1 MTTKATE
8 TLGTARKKTTRTTR
22 KTATPRQKQPATKK
36 SHPDTIVAINPA
48 TGEKIGEVACTPMET
63 FPDLMINARKAQ
75 EYWGDTTFEE
85 RREHILRIQKYLI
98 ENAERISRVISQDNG
113 KTIPDAYQTEVMPSI
128 LATDWY
134 ARKAKKILKKKRL
147 TVSSVLAA
155 NKQTT
160 MHRLPLGVVAVVS
173 PWNYPWTIPFSEIL
187 MGLMAGNAIVFKTA
201 RETIM
206 VGKEIEKA
214 IQAANLPYGLFTHV
228 VGDSSEI
235 TNALF
240 DNGINKIFFTG
251 SVRVG
256 KMLMKQASETLTP
269 VSLELGGNDAAI
281 VLEDA
286 HLERAAHGIVWG
298 GFQNNGQTCAG
309 VERVYVH
316 ESVADEFLR
325 LVKEHVEELRHG
337 VERGNFDVDIGA
349 VTTTRQMETIRTHV
363 DEALEQGAKILV
375 QSRITDKASDQ
386 FYPAT
391 VLTNVDHSMKVMN
404 EETFGPVI
412 GVMTFKTEEE
422 ALALAN
428 DSDLGLTS
436 SIWTMNQSRGKK
448 LALKIEAGITT
459 INDHVVT
466 HGLPEI
472 PWTGWK
478 NSGIGGTHS
487 HVGLEAMTQIKVVNN
502 DLVPHIEK
510 NLWWFPHQK
519 TTFDALLRTPTI
531 LFGNMKDATDTI
543 KTLLPELI
551 TDPTINEKLQFVAV
565 RARLR
570 LKRKIMHQIEKRFGE
585 NK

>member
-1 MTTKATE
+1 MPRKTTETAKTTTKRTPPP
-8 TLGTARKKTTRTTR
+8 RPKKPITRTSE
-22 KTATPRQKQPATKK
+22 PA
-36 SHPDTIVAINPA
+36 TIVATNPA
-48 TGEKIGEVACTPMET
+48 TGEKIGEAPCTPMAS
-63 FPDLMINARKAQ
+63 FPELMINARKAQ
-75 EYWGDTTFEE
+75 KYWGETSFEE
-85 RREHILRIQKYLI
+85 RRDHILRIQKYLI
-98 ENAERISRVISQDNG
+98 ENAERISQVISQDNG

-134 ARKAKKILKKKRL
+134 ARKAKKYLKKKRL
-147 TVSSVLAA
+147 TVSSILAA
-155 NKQTT
+155 NKQTSL
-160 MHRLPLGVVAVVS
+160 HRLPLGVVAVVS

-187 MGLMAGNAIVFKTA
+187 MGLMAGNAIMFKTA
-201 RETIM
+201 RETVM

-235 TNALF
+235 TSALF
-240 DNGINKIFFTG
+240 ANGIDKIFFTG

-256 KMLMKQASETLTP
+256 KMLMQQAAETLTP

-316 ESVADEFLR
+316 EAVADKFLK
-325 LVKEHVEELRHG
+325 LVKEHVQELRHG
-337 VERGNFDVDIGA
+337 AERGNFDIDIGA
-349 VTTTRQMETIRTHV
+349 VTTARQMETIRTHV
-363 DEALEQGAKILV
+363 DEALEQGARIVV
-375 QSRITDKASDQ
+375 QSKITDKASDQ

-391 VLTNVDHSMKVMN
+391 VLTNVNHSMKVMN

-428 DSDLGLTS
+428 DSNLGLTS
-436 SIWTMNQSRGKK
+436 SIWTMNQTRGKK

-466 HGLPEI
+466 HGLPEV

-478 NSGIGGTHS
+478 DSGIGGTHS
-487 HVGLEAMTQIKVVNN
+487 HIGLEAMTRIKVVNN
-502 DLVPHIEK
+502 DLVPHIPK

-519 TTFDALLRTPTI
+519 TTFDALLKTPTI
-531 LFGNMKDATDTI
+531 LFGNVKEATETMKV
-543 KTLLPELI
+543 LLPELI
-551 TDPTINEKLQFVAV
+551 SDPTISEKLQFFAV
-565 RARLR
+565 RARLK
-570 LKRKIMHQIEKRFGE
+570 LKRKILHEIERRFGQ
-585 NK
+585 